1 MQMIK
6 DLVLAKE
13 WLPAAYSH
21 DLTDQ
26 PLQVTILEERVAL
39 FRTTNAIKAFKDL
52 CIHRGAAL
60 SLGKVV
66 DDCIVCP
73 YHGWKYDD
81 AGACVKIPQQPPG
94 RAIPSKAK
102 AQVYDCVEKYG
113 IIWVKMNSEAN
124 DIPLPQYDEYLT
136 PGFKTVCANP
146 HTLKAAAPRVVENF
160 LDVSHLAFVHE
171 GSLGHSDYAEI
182 PDYKVHW
189 KDNRYVSDEIAVY
202 ADADGTGNFATIYYT
217 FEILRPTVARLKKVN
232 YETGEIFS
240 MLFAVLPEEERKST
254 VFALV
259 SRNYSFDAPDQ
270 YFRDFQQLIIEQD
283 TSIVESQKPE
293 ELPLDLQAEL
303 HLNPDRL
310 SIAYRRWLGD
320 LGVTFGSDIGT
331 RLKKAAQ

>member
-1 MQMIK
+1 
-6 DLVLAKE
+6 
-13 WLPAAYSH
+13 
-21 DLTDQ
+21 
-26 PLQVTILEERVAL
+26 
-39 FRTTNAIKAFKDL
+39 
-52 CIHRGAAL
+52 
-60 SLGKVV
+60 
-66 DDCIVCP
+66 
-73 YHGWKYDD
+73 
-81 AGACVKIPQQPPG
+81 
-94 RAIPSKAK
+94 
-102 AQVYDCVEKYG
+102 
-113 IIWVKMNSEAN
+113 
-124 DIPLPQYDEYLT
+124 
-136 PGFKTVCANP
+136 
-146 HTLKAAAPRVVENF
+146 
-160 LDVSHLAFVHE
+160 
-171 GSLGHSDYAEI
+171 
-182 PDYKVHW
+182 
-189 KDNRYVSDEIAVY
+189 VY

-232 YETGEIFS
+232 HETGEIFS

-320 LGVTFGSDIGT
+320 LGVTFGSDIGS